1 MTAKSKASI
10 SAEAEP
16 SIAARPAEPR
26 RGRLS
31 AQEAT
36 VARILAVGHTHR
48 EIAKVLGVSEKI
60 VERHLANA
68 MRKANASSTAELAR
82 YAIRARR
89 DQSQ

>member
-36 VARILAVGHTHR
+36 VARILAEGHTHR

-60 VERHLANA
+60 FERHLANA
-68 MRKANASSTAELAR
+68 MRKANVSSTAALIR
-82 YAIRARR
+82 YAIRNKIAEA
-89 DQSQ
+89 